1 MKLKTLAKRLCSSV
15 MAGLTAISIIGSS
28 LPAVTNTMTAS
39 AASTLEMPT
48 ADEFIA
54 RACKLLGAPYTHGKG
69 YSNPYGSN
77 GGTGGTRYSADE
89 IVSTYGVDCSGL
101 VAWTLGSLG
110 MKSSGYAWNCPVP
123 IDTEHWLYTDVNCT
137 QRATENTTFTW
148 TYTKNGKSMSR
159 NIHPLKTQTWTPD
172 YKGSGTK
179 LNYWQI
185 SKTKN
190 LTAGSIVIAESYT
203 EDGRRN
209 PSADHAWI
217 YLGDFAKYDVNGDN
231 GRGKVISTV
240 ADLTGMSRSEVSKYV
255 GDGRGKGGT
264 HWRIE
269 STSTTTHSGI
279 NYTGVMINNDVEGKA
294 SGAYQITGM
303 KPFPSELKLQKVNE
317 NGEPVAAVSK
327 TNSLSD
333 KVCTYGIY
341 KSKSDAQNDKNRVA
355 TVELG
360 ASKGSGSVTVEYIEG
375 GYYAKELAAPAGYT
389 LSTEIIKL
397 DYDNVNELKDSKE
410 HGKIILNK
418 SFADGKEGTVTFE
431 VSGSD
436 GKKYTKTLN
445 TENAK
450 AKFVFDNLPLYT
462 YSKTNGGAEYAEKP
476 IVYTIIEKHAA
487 ANDGTEYVAVKSI
500 KVTLAKH
507 YDNEYSAYRYGKSLV
522 NYPTPT
528 ELLGEI
534 NIIKKDV
541 ETDEPIEGAEFSIY
555 PENEITFE
563 GETYNPDTPIVI
575 LTDNSGEAHI
585 SGIPLGTYTVKETK
599 AAAPYYLE
607 ENSKVIELTEDDRT
621 ADSVYAVENCEFTNK
636 KQEVI
641 LKVYKTDGK
650 KQTPLAGA
658 EFLIMRYPGT
668 KVGTLVT
675 DENGYAS
682 SEGNFKLY
690 ADEMY
695 IMAETKAPDGYIASG
710 LSKTFKGSYTDQSL
724 EYQELELHI
733 ENMPTTVTLSK
744 KSITGDDELPGASLQ
759 VLDKDGNVI
768 DSWISGTKPHEI
780 VGVLIPGET
789 YTLHEEISPDGYV
802 IANDVTFTVL
812 DNGDVQLVEMIDDT
826 TKVEIAKYDAET
838 GAILEGAELQIID
851 SDGNVIDEWIS
862 AADPHRVE
870 GVLVAGGSY
879 ILHEVTAPENY
890 EIAEDI
896 EFTVSNDGRIDSISM
911 FDNIQRANVKIYKR
925 TPDMTNV
932 SGIKFI
938 LSGTSNLGKEIYL
951 IGTTD
956 ENGEYVFENV
966 PLGTYSVFEDGS
978 TIPCGYITAESQTV
992 ILGCEDAE
1000 IEFFNDT
1007 TKVRISKK
1015 DITNSE
1021 ELPGATLQII
1031 DTDGIII
1038 EEWTSGNEP
1047 HYIEGVLNAGDSYT
1061 LHEEVAPDGY
1071 VIANDIVF
1079 TVSDDGSIDYVEM
1092 FDDTTKVK
1100 ISKKDITNEEE
1111 LAGATLR
1118 VIDSEGN
1125 IVDEWVSTNE
1135 PHYIEG
1141 ILISGGSYTLHEESA
1156 PNGYIVAND
1165 IEFTVAEDGSINYV
1179 EMFDDTT
1186 KVIVSKQDITTG
1198 EELTGATLQILD
1210 KDGDIVEEWIST
1222 NEPHMIEGKLDAGEE
1237 YTLKETIAPDGYK
1250 IASDIKFTV
1259 NSDGSVQTVVLK
1271 DEVIPETPPTTPP
1284 STSTPPTTTDTPNP
1298 STGTSDGTPILLSIS
1313 VILLGAA
1320 VIFSKKSGS
1329 SE

>member
-77 GGTGGTRYSADE
+77 GGSGGTRYSSDE
-89 IVSTYGVDCSGL
+89 IISTYGVDCSGL
-101 VAWTLGSLG
+101 IAWTLGSLG

-137 QRATENTTFTW
+137 QRATENTMFTW
-148 TYTKNGKSMSR
+148 TYTKNGKSVSEDVK
-159 NIHPLKTQTWTPD
+159 PLKTQTWTPD

-179 LNYWQI
+179 LNYWQK
-185 SKTKN
+185 SKN
-190 LTAGSIVIAESYT
+190 EDLPAGSIIIAEGYT

-209 PSADHAWI
+209 SSADHAWI
-217 YLGDFAKYDVNGDN
+217 YLGKFSNRDEVIDWAVDVWDVP
-231 GRGKVISTV
+231 RSV
-240 ADLTGMSRSEVSKYV
+240 AEKCV
-255 GDGRGKGGT
+255 GDGKGKGGT

-303 KPFPSELKLQKVNE
+303 KPFPSELNLQKVNE

-375 GYYAKELAAPAGYT
+375 GYYAKEIEAPAGYT
-389 LSTEIIKL
+389 LSDEIIKL

-410 HGKIILNK
+410 HGKIVLNK

-431 VSGSD
+431 ISGSD

-450 AKFVFDNLPLYT
+450 AKFVFDDLPLYI

-476 IVYTIIEKHAA
+476 IVYTITEKHAA

-507 YDNEYSAYRYGKSLV
+507 YDNEYSSYRYGKSLV
-522 NYPTPT
+522 NYPEPT

-534 NIIKKDV
+534 NIIKKDA

-585 SGIPLGTYTVKETK
+585 SGIPLGKYTVKETK

-607 ENSKVIELTEDDRT
+607 ENSKVIELTEADRT
-621 ADSVYAVENCEFTNK
+621 ADSVYAVENYELTNK
-636 KQEVI
+636 KQEVR

-650 KQTPLAGA
+650 RNIPLAGA
-658 EFLIMRYPGT
+658 EFTVMYNWGETI
-668 KVGTLVT
+668 GTLVT

-682 SEGNFKLY
+682 SEGKFKLY
-690 ADEMY
+690 ADDIY
-695 IMAETKAPDGYIASG
+695 VIAETKVPDGYINTNF
-710 LSKTFKGSYTDQSL
+710 SKTFKGSYTDQSL
-724 EYQELELHI
+724 EYQELELRI

-768 DSWISGTKPHEI
+768 DSWISGTEPHEI

-789 YTLHEEISPDGYV
+789 YTLHEEIAPDGYV
-802 IANDVTFTVL
+802 IANDVTFTVS
-812 DNGDVQLVEMIDDT
+812 DNGDVQVVEMIDDT
-826 TKVEIAKYDAET
+826 TKVEITKYDSET
-838 GAILEGAELQIID
+838 GAVLEGAELQIID

-862 AADPHRVE
+862 AAEPHIVE

-890 EIAEDI
+890 ELAEDI
-896 EFTVSNDGRIDSISM
+896 EFTVSDDGRIDSISM
-911 FDNIQRANVKIYKR
+911 FDNIQRASVKIYKR
-925 TPDMTNV
+925 TPDMTNI

-956 ENGEYVFENV
+956 DNGEYVFENV
-966 PLGTYSVFEDGS
+966 PLGTYSVSEDGS
-978 TIPCGYITAESQTV
+978 TVPCGYITAQSQTV
-992 ILGCEDAE
+992 ILGSEDE
-1000 IEFFNDT
+1000 ETEFFNDT

-1015 DITNSE
+1015 DITDSE

-1038 EEWTSGNEP
+1038 DEWTSGNEP

-1071 VIANDIVF
+1071 VVANDIVF
-1079 TVSDDGSIDYVEM
+1079 TVLDDGSINYIEM

-1100 ISKKDITNEEE
+1100 ISKKDITDNEE
-1111 LAGATLR
+1111 LPGAILKI
-1118 VIDSEGN
+1118 IDSEGN
-1125 IVDEWVSTNE
+1125 IVDEWVSTTE

-1141 ILISGGSYTLHEESA
+1141 VLICGGSYTLHEESA
-1156 PNGYIVAND
+1156 PDGYVIAND
-1165 IEFTVAEDGSINYV
+1165 IEFTVSEDGSIDYV

-1198 EELTGATLQILD
+1198 EELPGATLRIID
-1210 KDGDIVEEWIST
+1210 KNGNVVEEWIST
-1222 NEPHMIEGKLDAGEE
+1222 NEPHRIEGKLTAGEE
-1237 YTLKETIAPDGYK
+1237 YTLRETLAPEGYD

-1259 NSDGSVQTVVLK
+1259 NSDGSVQTVVMK
-1271 DEVIPETPPTTPP
+1271 DELIPETPPTTPP
-1284 STSTPPTTTDTPNP
+1284 TKSAPPTTTDTPNP

-1313 VILLGAA
+1313 VVLLGAV
-1320 VIFSKKSGS
+1320 VIFSKKSDR

>member
-389 LSTEIIKL
+389 LSAEIIKL

-410 HGKIILNK
+410 HGKIVLNK

-431 VSGSD
+431 ISGSD

-450 AKFVFDNLPLYT
+450 AKFVFDDLPLYI

-507 YDNEYSAYRYGKSLV
+507 YDNEYSSYRYAKRLV
-522 NYPTPT
+522 NYPEPT

-534 NIIKKDV
+534 NIIKKDA

-585 SGIPLGTYTVKETK
+585 SGIPLGTYTVKETE

-607 ENSKVIELTEDDRT
+607 ENSKVIELTEADRT
-621 ADSVYAVENCEFTNK
+621 ADSVYAVENYELTNK
-636 KQEVI
+636 KQEVR

-650 KQTPLAGA
+650 RNIPLAGA
-658 EFLIMRYPGT
+658 EFTVMYNWGETI
-668 KVGTLVT
+668 GTLVT

-682 SEGNFKLY
+682 SEGKFKLY
-690 ADEMY
+690 ADDIY
-695 IMAETKAPDGYIASG
+695 VIAETKVPDGYINTNF
-710 LSKTFKGSYTDQSL
+710 SKTFKGSYTDQSL
-724 EYQELELHI
+724 EYQELELRI

-768 DSWISGTKPHEI
+768 DSWISGTEPHEI

-789 YTLHEEISPDGYV
+789 YTLHEEI
-802 IANDVTFTVL
+802 
-812 DNGDVQLVEMIDDT
+812 
-826 TKVEIAKYDAET
+826 
-838 GAILEGAELQIID
+838 
-851 SDGNVIDEWIS
+851 
-862 AADPHRVE
+862 
-870 GVLVAGGSY
+870 
-879 ILHEVTAPENY
+879 
-890 EIAEDI
+890 
-896 EFTVSNDGRIDSISM
+896 
-911 FDNIQRANVKIYKR
+911 
-925 TPDMTNV
+925 
-932 SGIKFI
+932 
-938 LSGTSNLGKEIYL
+938 
-951 IGTTD
+951 
-956 ENGEYVFENV
+956 
-966 PLGTYSVFEDGS
+966 
-978 TIPCGYITAESQTV
+978 
-992 ILGCEDAE
+992 
-1000 IEFFNDT
+1000 
-1007 TKVRISKK
+1007 
-1015 DITNSE
+1015 
-1021 ELPGATLQII
+1021 
-1031 DTDGIII
+1031 
-1038 EEWTSGNEP
+1038 
-1047 HYIEGVLNAGDSYT
+1047 
-1061 LHEEVAPDGY
+1061 APDGY
-1071 VIANDIVF
+1071 IIANDIDF
-1079 TVSDDGSIDYVEM
+1079 TVSDEGDVNYVEM
-1092 FDDTTKVK
+1092 IDDTTKVK
-1100 ISKKDITNEEE
+1100 ISKKDITNFEE
-1111 LAGATLR
+1111 L
-1118 VIDSEGN
+1118 
-1125 IVDEWVSTNE
+1125 
-1135 PHYIEG
+1135 P
-1141 ILISGGSYTLHEESA
+1141 
-1156 PNGYIVAND
+1156 
-1165 IEFTVAEDGSINYV
+1165 
-1179 EMFDDTT
+1179 
-1186 KVIVSKQDITTG
+1186 
-1198 EELTGATLQILD
+1198 GATLQIID
-1210 KDGDIVEEWIST
+1210 KDGNIIEEWIST
-1222 NEPHMIEGKLDAGEE
+1222 SEPHMIEGKLKASEEYTLRETIAPDGYAIANDITFSVSEDGSLDEVEMFDAEKTGTIEIHKTTEGMMNLEGISFTLSGTSDSGRDISITATTDENGKATFENIPIGTYTVTEVGSTTLTAYMVADPVEVEVYYAETTTQEIHNDEKTGTFEVHKTTEGMTNLEGISFVLSGTSDSGREIFITAVTDENGIATFENIPIGTYTITEQRSSVPAGYLVADPVTVEVFYVETTTAEIYNDTTKVKISKQDITTGKELPGAHLEVIDKDGNIVEEWISTSEPHMIEGKLEAGEE
-1237 YTLKETIAPDGYK
+1237 YTLRETIAPDGYK
-1250 IASDIKFTV
+1250 VATDIKFTV
-1259 NSDGSVQTVVLK
+1259 AEDGSVQTVIMH
-1271 DEVIPETPPTTPP
+1271 DEVIPSTPDTP
-1284 STSTPPTTTDTPNP
+1284 STPSTPTTPNP
-1298 STGTSDGTPILLSIS
+1298 STGSAAALGA
-1313 VILLGAA
+1313 VILVLGVIA
-1320 VIFSKKSGS
+1320 VLSNKKKD
-1329 SE
+1329 